1 MPEFSGHLHLRAT
14 ARADGT
20 TVLGSQSF
28 RAPFHLS
35 KPYWDPDARTL
46 QVQVVNPTA
55 GILEGDRLESE
66 IFVDRGAAL
75 LLTTP
80 SASRVFRM
88 QGGAAASEQRI
99 RVAAGGWFEMLPE
112 PLVPHRGS
120 VFRQSTT
127 LDVDSGAAVVYV
139 DQLLAGRVGHGE
151 AWLWSR
157 LRVELALRLD
167 GRLILQERL
176 DTSGP
181 ELAALARLHG
191 FGAAAGFAN
200 AVILAPSASEPHPAW
215 VNAVADLHGPD
226 AWLGISALKSG
237 GWCLRVIARDSIAL
251 RATLGAVRAILARP
265 LPHCSSDLRKL

>member
-1 MPEFSGHLHLRAT
+1 MAEFSGHLHLRAT

-66 IFVDRGAAL
+66 IIVDRGAAL

-88 QGGAAASEQRI
+88 QGGAAASAQRI
-99 RVAAGGWFEMLPE
+99 RVAAGGWCELLPE

-120 VFRQSTT
+120 VFRQATT
-127 LDVDSGAAVVYV
+127 LEIESGAAMFYV

-157 LRVELALRLD
+157 LRLELALRID
-167 GRLILQERL
+167 GRLVLQERL
-176 DTSGP
+176 DRTGAD
-181 ELAALARLHG
+181 LAALARLHG

-200 AVILAPSASEPHPAW
+200 AVIVAPGAGESEPPW
-215 VNAVADLHGPD
+215 VGAISALHGPD

-237 GWCLRVIARDSIAL
+237 GWSLRVVARDSIAL

-265 LPHCSSDLRKL
+265 LPYCSSDLRKL

>member
-1 MPEFSGHLHLRAT
+1 
-14 ARADGT
+14 
-20 TVLGSQSF
+20 
-28 RAPFHLS
+28 
-35 KPYWDPDARTL
+35 
-46 QVQVVNPTA
+46 
-55 GILEGDRLESE
+55 
-66 IFVDRGAAL
+66 
-75 LLTTP
+75 
-80 SASRVFRM
+80 M

-127 LDVDSGAAVVYV
+127 LEVAAGAAVVYV

-157 LRVELALRLD
+157 LRVELTLQID

-176 DTSGP
+176 DTSGA
-181 ELAALARLHG
+181 ELAALAQLHG

-200 AVILAPSASEPHPAW
+200 AVIVVPPASEAEPSW
-215 VNAVADLHGPD
+215 VSAIATLHGPD
-226 AWLGISALKSG
+226 AWVGISALKSG
-237 GWCLRVIARDSIAL
+237 GWSLRVVARDSIAL